1 MKFIP
6 ILKIIILTVAVCGF
20 SFKTRAQQLASQK
33 PLSAFYSEK
42 VKERLAAKNENN
54 THLSPLQSQRNLPS
68 VKPLP
73 KQATESKLK
82 NPQVARNAAIP
93 DNEKIN
99 KLPSKSALTVN
110 QIAARRPAAQKSA
123 LH

>member
-6 ILKIIILTVAVCGF
+6 VLKIIILVVAVCGF
-20 SFKTRAQQLASQK
+20 SLKTRAQQLASQK
-33 PLSAFYSEK
+33 PLSAVYTK
-42 VKERLAAKNENN
+42 QVQAWLAVRRESNQ
-54 THLSPLQSQRNLPS
+54 HLSPSQMQRNLPS

-73 KQATESKLK
+73 KQAAEFKNK
-82 NPQVARNAAIP
+82 NPEFARNAALP
-93 DNEKIN
+93 VKEKIK

-110 QIAARRPAAQKSA
+110 QIAGRRPAARNPL